1 VTDSLF
7 PIDPVE
13 PPSAPDAPLAERLR
27 PKALDDV
34 VGLEDLLGKG
44 KFLRNAIESDRIPSM
59 IFWGPPG
66 SGKTTLARIIAR
78 TTRARF
84 VQFSAT
90 STSIKDIKTL
100 MEEARK
106 SRRTRGS
113 KTIVFIDEIH
123 RFNKAQQDAFL
134 PYVEAGD
141 IILIGATTENPSF
154 EVNSALLSRTKV
166 VVIPALEREQVMTIL
181 HRAVE
186 DPSVRKFGVALT
198 EEALDFMAATSA
210 GDARQ
215 ALTSLQLVTE
225 NAGEGAL
232 EARTTPG
239 STTPESSTPE
249 SSTPESTTPE
259 STTPERPVDVSRVKE
274 ILQRRSL
281 MYDKSG
287 EEHYNII
294 SALHKSLRNG
304 DADAAVYWLVRM
316 LEGGED
322 PLYIAR
328 RMVRAASE
336 DIGNAD
342 PQALVLAVAVKEA
355 VHFIGMPEAGV
366 ALAQLVTYLAAAPK
380 SNAAYIGYGQAVHE
394 VRQGDNPPV
403 PLHIRN
409 APTRLMKDLGY
420 GRGYQY
426 AHDLEDQTAAMDCL
440 PEALAGRRFYEPKDV
455 GFEGEIRERLAR
467 MRAAREKK

>member
-1 VTDSLF
+1 MTGSLF
-7 PIDPVE
+7 DEASFPEIPDR
-13 PPSAPDAPLAERLR
+13 PDAPLAERLR
-27 PKALDDV
+27 PKTIDEI
-34 VGLEDLLGKG
+34 VGLGELLSPGR
-44 KFLRNAIESDRIPSM
+44 FLRNAIENDRIPSM
-59 IFWGPPG
+59 ILWGPPG

-84 VQFSAT
+84 VTFSAT
-90 STSIKDIKTL
+90 STGIKEIKVL

-106 SRRTRGS
+106 ARAARGA

-141 IILIGATTENPSF
+141 IVLIGATTENPSF
-154 EVNSALLSRTKV
+154 EVNSALLSRCKV
-166 VVIPALEREQVMTIL
+166 VVIPQLERAEVLTIL
-181 HRAVE
+181 RRAIE
-186 DPSVRKFGVALT
+186 EPSVKQLGI
-198 EEALDFMAATSA
+198 EIGDDALDFMAATSA

-215 ALTSLQLVTE
+215 GLNSLQLVIETARREE
-225 NAGEGAL
+225 N
-232 EARTTPG
+232 PI
-239 STTPESSTPE
+239 
-249 SSTPESTTPE
+249 
-259 STTPERPVDVSRVKE
+259 DVEKVKS

-304 DADAAVYWLVRM
+304 DADAAIYWLVRM

-328 RMVRAASE
+328 RLVRAASE
-336 DIGNAD
+336 DVGNAD
-342 PQALVLAVAVKEA
+342 PNALIFAIAVQQT
-355 VHFIGMPEAGV
+355 VHFLGMPEAGV
-366 ALAQLVTYLAAAPK
+366 ALAQLVAYLTAAPK
-380 SNAAYIGYGQAVHE
+380 SNAAYAGYGEAVRE

-409 APTRLMKDLGY
+409 APTKLMKDLGY
-420 GRGYQY
+420 GRGYEY
-426 AHDLEDQTAAMDCL
+426 AHDYEDQTAAFECL
-440 PEALAGRRFYEPKDV
+440 PEALSGRRFYEPKDV
-455 GFEGEIRERLAR
+455 GVEREIRERLEK
-467 MRAAREKK
+467 MRAARSGEQKAEGRKQK

>member
-1 VTDSLF
+1 MSGSLF
-7 PIDPVE
+7 GDDEFAPLSTP
-13 PPSAPDAPLAERLR
+13 PDAPLPERLR
-27 PKALDDV
+27 PKTLEDI
-34 VGLEDLLGKG
+34 VGLEELLGEKR
-44 KFLRNAIESDRIPSM
+44 FLRNAIQTDRIPSM

-66 SGKTTLARIIAR
+66 SGKTTLARIIAK

-84 VQFSAT
+84 VTFSAT
-90 STSIKDIKTL
+90 SSSIKDIKSL

-106 SRRTRGS
+106 SRQSRGS

-154 EVNSALLSRTKV
+154 EVNSALLSRSKV

-181 HRAVE
+181 DRAMA
-186 DPSVRKFGVALT
+186 DPSVQKFGIELT
-198 EEALDFMAATSA
+198 PEALDFIAATSA

-215 ALTSLQLVTE
+215 ALTSLQLVVET
-225 NAGEGAL
+225 ASKDDSPIGAQKV
-232 EARTTPG
+232 T
-239 STTPESSTPE
+239 
-249 SSTPESTTPE
+249 
-259 STTPERPVDVSRVKE
+259 E

-281 MYDKSG
+281 MYDKGG

-304 DADAAVYWLVRM
+304 DADASVYWLVRM

-322 PLYIAR
+322 PMYIAR
-328 RMVRAASE
+328 RLVRAASE

-342 PQALVLAVAVKEA
+342 PQALVFAIAVKDT
-355 VHFIGMPEAGV
+355 VHFLGMPEAGV
-366 ALAQLVTYLAAAPK
+366 ALAQLVTYLAASPK
-380 SNAAYIGYGQAVHE
+380 SNAAYAGYGEAVRE
-394 VRQGDNPPV
+394 VRQGDNPGV

-409 APTRLMKDLGY
+409 APTKLMKDIGY

-426 AHDLEDQTAAMDCL
+426 AHDYEDQTTPMECL
-440 PEALAGRRFYEPKDV
+440 PDALAGRRFYEPKDV
-455 GFEGEIRERLAR
+455 GAEAQIRKRLER
-467 MRAAREKK
+467 MRKARRSD

>member
-1 VTDSLF
+1 MTSSLF
-7 PIDPVE
+7 GDDDF
-13 PPSAPDAPLAERLR
+13 APLTTPGDAPLAERLR
-27 PKALDDV
+27 PRTLEDI
-34 VGLEDLLGKG
+34 VGLEDLLGEKR
-44 KFLRNAIESDRIPSM
+44 FLRNAIESDRIPSM

-84 VQFSAT
+84 VTFSAT
-90 STSIKDIKTL
+90 STGIKEIKSL

-106 SRRTRGS
+106 SRQARGS

-154 EVNSALLSRTKV
+154 EVNSALLSRSKV
-166 VVIPALEREQVMTIL
+166 VVIPPLEREQVMTIL
-181 HRAVE
+181 RRAVA
-186 DPSVRKFGVALT
+186 DPSVQKFGIELT
-198 EEALDFMAATSA
+198 DESLDFIAATSG

-215 ALTSLQLVTE
+215 ALTSLQLVIETASKE
-225 NAGEGAL
+225 DSPVGAKKV
-232 EARTTPG
+232 T
-239 STTPESSTPE
+239 
-249 SSTPESTTPE
+249 
-259 STTPERPVDVSRVKE
+259 E

-281 MYDKSG
+281 MYDKGG

-304 DADAAVYWLVRM
+304 DADASVYWLVRM

-322 PLYIAR
+322 PMYIAR
-328 RMVRAASE
+328 RLVRAASE

-342 PQALVLAVAVKEA
+342 PQALVFAIAVKET
-355 VHFIGMPEAGV
+355 VHFLGMPEAGV
-366 ALAQLVTYLAAAPK
+366 ALAQLVTYLAASPK
-380 SNAAYIGYGQAVHE
+380 SNAAYIGYGEAVRE
-394 VRQGDNPPV
+394 VRQGDNPGV

-409 APTRLMKDLGY
+409 APTKLMKDIGY
-420 GRGYQY
+420 GSGYKY
-426 AHDLEDQTAAMDCL
+426 AHDFEEQTAAMESL

-455 GFEGEIRERLAR
+455 GAEAEIKARLETMRKAR
-467 MRAAREKK
+467 KTPRK

>member
-1 VTDSLF
+1 MSGSLF
-7 PIDPVE
+7 GDDDFP
-13 PPSAPDAPLAERLR
+13 PPSKAADDSAPLAERLR
-27 PKALDDV
+27 PKSLEDV
-34 VGLEDLLGKG
+34 VGLEELLGEK
-44 KFLRNAIESDRIPSM
+44 KFLRNAIENDRIPSM

-66 SGKTTLARIIAR
+66 SGKTTLARIIAK

-84 VQFSAT
+84 VTFSAT
-90 STSIKDIKTL
+90 SSSIKDIKSL

-106 SRRTRGS
+106 ARHARGS

-154 EVNSALLSRTKV
+154 EVNSALLSRSKV
-166 VVIPALEREQVMTIL
+166 VVIPALEREQVVAIL
-181 HRAVE
+181 QRAMNH
-186 DPSVRKFGVALT
+186 PSVQTFGITLT
-198 EEALDFMAATSA
+198 DGALDFVAATSA

-215 ALTSLQLVTE
+215 ALTSLQLVVET
-225 NAGEGAL
+225 AS
-232 EARTTPG
+232 RDD
-239 STTPESSTPE
+239 S
-249 SSTPESTTPE
+249 
-259 STTPERPVDVSRVKE
+259 PVDVDKVKE

-294 SALHKSLRNG
+294 SALHKSVRNG

-322 PLYIAR
+322 PMYIAR

-342 PQALVLAVAVKEA
+342 PQALVFAIAVQQT
-355 VHFIGMPEAGV
+355 VHFLGMPEAGV
-366 ALAQLVTYLAAAPK
+366 ALAQLVTYLAASPK
-380 SNAAYIGYGQAVHE
+380 SNAAYVGYGEAVRE

-426 AHDLEDQTAAMDCL
+426 AHDYEDQTAAFDCL
-440 PEALAGRRFYEPKDV
+440 PDSLAGHRFYEPKEA
-455 GFEGEIRERLAR
+455 GAEMRIKERLEK
-467 MRAAREKK
+467 MRAARGAAGSQPAEKKTTKKPAG

>member
-1 VTDSLF
+1 MTGSLF
-7 PIDPVE
+7 DDDAFAPIDRE
-13 PPSAPDAPLAERLR
+13 PGADAPLAERLR
-27 PKALDDV
+27 PHTIDDV
-34 VGLEDLLGKG
+34 IGLEELLGKG
-44 KFLRNAIESDRIPSM
+44 RFLRNAIENDRIPSM

-66 SGKTTLARIIAR
+66 SGKTTVARIIAK

-84 VQFSAT
+84 VTFSAT
-90 STSIKDIKTL
+90 SSSIKDIKAL

-106 SRRTRGS
+106 SRKSRGS

-141 IILIGATTENPSF
+141 IVLIGATTENPSF
-154 EVNSALLSRTKV
+154 EVNSALLSRAKV

-181 HRAVE
+181 RRAAEHPAV
-186 DPSVRKFGVALT
+186 KTFGIDLDEA
-198 EEALDFMAATSA
+198 ALDFIAATSA

-215 ALTSLQLVTE
+215 ALTSLQLVVET
-225 NAGEGAL
+225 A
-232 EARTTPG
+232 
-239 STTPESSTPE
+239 SPEDS
-249 SSTPESTTPE
+249 
-259 STTPERPVDVSRVKE
+259 PVGVDKVKE

-281 MYDKSG
+281 MYDKTG
-287 EEHYNII
+287 EQHYNII

-322 PLYIAR
+322 PMYLAR
-328 RMVRAASE
+328 RLVRAASE

-342 PQALVLAVAVKEA
+342 PQALVFAMAVQQT
-355 VHFIGMPEAGV
+355 VHFLGMPEAGV
-366 ALAQLVTYLAAAPK
+366 ALTQLVTYLSASPK
-380 SNAAYIGYGQAVHE
+380 SNAAYVGYGEAVRE
-394 VRQGDNPPV
+394 VRQGDNPGV

-409 APTRLMKDLGY
+409 APTGLMKDLGY

-426 AHDLEDQTAAMDCL
+426 AHDFEEQTAAMDCL
-440 PEALAGRRFYEPKDV
+440 PEALVGRRFYEPKDV
-455 GFEGEIRERLAR
+455 GAEREMKERLEKMRTAR
-467 MRAAREKK
+467 KKTDR

>member
-1 VTDSLF
+1 MTGSLF
-7 PIDPVE
+7 GDDDF
-13 PPSAPDAPLAERLR
+13 PPPAAGNDADVPLAERLR
-27 PKALDDV
+27 PTSLDDV
-34 VGLEDLLGKG
+34 VGLEDLLGEK
-44 KFLRNAIESDRIPSM
+44 KFLRNAIETDRIPSM

-66 SGKTTLARIIAR
+66 SGKTTMARIIAK

-90 STSIKDIKTL
+90 SSSIKDIKTL
-100 MEEARK
+100 MEEARRARK
-106 SRRTRGS
+106 ARGS

-154 EVNSALLSRTKV
+154 EVNSALLSRSKV
-166 VVIPALEREQVMTIL
+166 VVIPALERAQVMTIL
-181 HRAVE
+181 ERAVGH
-186 DPSVRKFGVALT
+186 PSVERYGIALDRA
-198 EEALDFMAATSA
+198 ALDFIAATSA

-215 ALTSLQLVTE
+215 ALTSLQLVVET
-225 NAGEGAL
+225 AS
-232 EARTTPG
+232 PDD
-239 STTPESSTPE
+239 S
-249 SSTPESTTPE
+249 
-259 STTPERPVDVSRVKE
+259 PVTVEKVKE

-294 SALHKSLRNG
+294 SALHKSIRNG

-322 PLYIAR
+322 PMYIAR
-328 RMVRAASE
+328 RLVRAASE

-342 PQALVLAVAVKEA
+342 PQALVFAIAVQQT
-355 VHFIGMPEAGV
+355 VHFLGMPEAGV
-366 ALAQLVTYLAAAPK
+366 ALAQLVAYLAASPK
-380 SNAAYIGYGQAVHE
+380 SNAAYIGYGEAVRE
-394 VRQGDNPPV
+394 VRQGDNPGV

-426 AHDLEDQTAAMDCL
+426 AHDFEDQTAAMDCL
-440 PEALAGRRFYEPKDV
+440 PDALLGRRFYEPKEV
-455 GFEGEIRERLAR
+455 GFEKEMRERLER
-467 MRAAREKK
+467 MRKAREK

>member
-1 VTDSLF
+1 MTGSLF
-7 PIDPVE
+7 GDDDFPARTE
-13 PPSAPDAPLAERLR
+13 AGTADAPLAERLR
-27 PKALDDV
+27 PKSLDDV
-34 VGLEDLLGKG
+34 VGLADLLGEK
-44 KFLRNAIESDRIPSM
+44 KFLRNAIETDRIPSM

-100 MEEARK
+100 MEEARRARQ
-106 SRRTRGS
+106 SRGS

-154 EVNSALLSRTKV
+154 EVNSALLSRSKV
-166 VVIPALEREQVMTIL
+166 VVIPSLEREQVVMIL
-181 HRAVE
+181 ERAIA
-186 DPSVRKFGVALT
+186 DPSVEKFGIVLDET
-198 EEALDFMAATSA
+198 ALDFIAATSG

-215 ALTSLQLVTE
+215 ALTSLQLVIETASADDSPIGVE
-225 NAGEGAL
+225 K
-232 EARTTPG
+232 
-239 STTPESSTPE
+239 
-249 SSTPESTTPE
+249 
-259 STTPERPVDVSRVKE
+259 VKE

-294 SALHKSLRNG
+294 SALHKSIRNG
-304 DADAAVYWLVRM
+304 DADASVYWLVRM

-322 PLYIAR
+322 PMYIAR
-328 RMVRAASE
+328 RLVRAASE

-342 PQALVLAVAVKEA
+342 PQALVFAIAVQQT
-355 VHFIGMPEAGV
+355 VHFIGMPEGGV
-366 ALAQLVTYLAAAPK
+366 ALAQLVTYLAASPK
-380 SNAAYIGYGQAVHE
+380 SNAAYIGYGEAVRE
-394 VRQGDNPPV
+394 VRQGDNPGV

-426 AHDLEDQTAAMDCL
+426 AHDLEDQTAAMECL
-440 PEALAGRRFYEPKDV
+440 PDALAGRRFYEPKDA
-455 GFEGEIRERLAR
+455 GFEREIRERLEKMRKAR
-467 MRAAREKK
+467 KR

>member
-1 VTDSLF
+1 MTGSLF
-7 PIDPVE
+7 DNADFGPI
-13 PPSAPDAPLAERLR
+13 SAPGDAPLAERLR
-27 PKALDDV
+27 PSLLEDV

-44 KFLRNAIESDRIPSM
+44 RFLRNAIETDRIPSM

-66 SGKTTLARIIAR
+66 SGKTTLARIIAK
-78 TTRARF
+78 TTKARF
-84 VQFSAT
+84 VTFSAT
-90 STSIKDIKTL
+90 SSGIKDIKAI

-106 SRRTRGS
+106 SRQARGS

-154 EVNSALLSRTKV
+154 EVNSALLSRSKV
-166 VVIPALEREQVMTIL
+166 VVIPQLEREQVLTIL
-181 HRAVE
+181 QRAME
-186 DPSVRKFGVALT
+186 EPSVRKFGIALT
-198 EEALDFMAATSA
+198 DDALEMIAATSA

-215 ALTSLQLVTE
+215 SLTSLQLVIETASAADSPIDVPKL
-225 NAGEGAL
+225 NA
-232 EARTTPG
+232 
-239 STTPESSTPE
+239 
-249 SSTPESTTPE
+249 
-259 STTPERPVDVSRVKE
+259 

-281 MYDKSG
+281 MYDKTG
-287 EEHYNII
+287 EQHYNII
-294 SALHKSLRNG
+294 SALHKSIRNG

-322 PLYIAR
+322 PMYIAR
-328 RMVRAASE
+328 RLVRAASE

-342 PQALVLAVAVKEA
+342 PQALTFSISVKDA
-355 VHFIGMPEAGV
+355 VHFLGMPEAGV

-380 SNAAYIGYGQAVHE
+380 SNAAYAGYGAAVTE

-420 GRGYQY
+420 GKGYQY
-426 AHDLEDQTAAMDCL
+426 AHDFADQTAAMNCL
-440 PEALAGRRFYEPKDV
+440 PEALAERRFYEPKDV
-455 GFEGEIRERLAR
+455 GAEAKIKARLDAMRDAR
-467 MRAAREKK
+467 KKE

>member
-1 VTDSLF
+1 MTGSLF
-7 PIDPVE
+7 DDASLPE
-13 PPSAPDAPLAERLR
+13 PRLSADAPLPERLR
-27 PKALDDV
+27 PQSLDEI
-34 VGLEDLLGKG
+34 VGLQDILAPGR
-44 KFLRNAIESDRIPSM
+44 FLRNAIENDRIPSM

-84 VQFSAT
+84 VTFSAT
-90 STSIKDIKTL
+90 STGIKEIKAL
-100 MEEARK
+100 MEEAR
-106 SRRTRGS
+106 RARAARNS

-141 IILIGATTENPSF
+141 IVLIGATTENPSF
-154 EVNSALLSRTKV
+154 EVNSALLSRSKV
-166 VVIPALEREQVMTIL
+166 VVIPQLDRAEVLAIL
-181 HRAVE
+181 RRAVE
-186 DPSVRKFGVALT
+186 EPTVEQLGIELT
-198 EEALDFMAATSA
+198 DDTLDFIAATSA

-215 ALTSLQLVTE
+215 ALNSLQLVVET
-225 NAGEGAL
+225 
-232 EARTTPG
+232 ARREDNPI
-239 STTPESSTPE
+239 
-249 SSTPESTTPE
+249 
-259 STTPERPVDVSRVKE
+259 DVTKVKS

-287 EEHYNII
+287 DEHYNII

-328 RMVRAASE
+328 RLVRAASE

-342 PQALVLAVAVKEA
+342 PNALVFAIAVQQT
-355 VHFIGMPEAGV
+355 VHFLGMPEAGV
-366 ALAQLVTYLAAAPK
+366 ALAQLVAYLTAAPK
-380 SNAAYIGYGQAVHE
+380 SNAAYAGYGEAVRE

-420 GRGYQY
+420 GRGYDY
-426 AHDLEDQTAAMDCL
+426 AHDHEEQTAAMECL
-440 PEALAGRRFYEPKDV
+440 PESLAGRRFYEPKDV
-455 GFEGEIRERLAR
+455 GYEREIRERLER
-467 MRAAREKK
+467 MRAAREKNE

>member
-1 VTDSLF
+1 MTGSLF
-7 PIDPVE
+7 GDP
-13 PPSAPDAPLAERLR
+13 PAQKPSAATGDVPLPERLR
-27 PKALDDV
+27 PQALTEV
-34 VGLEDLLGKG
+34 VGLEELLGEG
-44 KFLRNAIESDRIPSM
+44 RFLRNAIENDRIPSM

-78 TTRARF
+78 TTRAQF
-84 VQFSAT
+84 VTFSAT
-90 STSIKDIKTL
+90 SSSIKDIRAI
-100 MEEARK
+100 MEDARK
-106 SRRTRGS
+106 MRQARGG

-154 EVNSALLSRTKV
+154 EVNSALLSRSKV
-166 VVIPALEREQVMTIL
+166 VVIPALDRTQVVAIL
-181 HRAVE
+181 RRAMD
-186 DPSVRKFGVALT
+186 DPSVRKYAIEVTDG
-198 EEALDFMAATSA
+198 ALDFIAATSG

-215 ALTSLQLVTE
+215 ALNSLQLVVET
-225 NAGEGAL
+225 ASKKDS
-232 EARTTPG
+232 PI
-239 STTPESSTPE
+239 
-249 SSTPESTTPE
+249 
-259 STTPERPVDVSRVKE
+259 DIDKVKT

-287 EEHYNII
+287 DEHYNII

-304 DADAAVYWLVRM
+304 DADASVYWLARM

-322 PLYIAR
+322 PMYIAR

-342 PQALVLAVAVKEA
+342 PQALVFAIAVQQT
-355 VHFIGMPEAGV
+355 VHFLGMPEAGV
-366 ALAQLVTYLAAAPK
+366 ALAQLVTYLAASPK
-380 SNAAYIGYGQAVHE
+380 SNAAYTGYNSAVRE

-420 GRGYQY
+420 GSGYQY
-426 AHDLEDQTAAMDCL
+426 AHDLEEQTAAMNCL
-440 PEALAGRRFYEPKDV
+440 PDAIADHRFYEPKDA
-455 GFEGEIRERLAR
+455 GAEAGMKERLER
-467 MRAAREKK
+467 MRKARKKE

>member
-1 VTDSLF
+1 MSGSLF
-7 PIDPVE
+7 DDDAFAPIVRE
-13 PPSAPDAPLAERLR
+13 PGNDAPLAERLR
-27 PKALDDV
+27 PTLLDDV
-34 VGLEDLLGKG
+34 VGLEEILGKG
-44 KFLRNAIESDRIPSM
+44 RFLRNAIESDRIPSM

-66 SGKTTLARIIAR
+66 SGKTTVARIIAK

-84 VQFSAT
+84 VPFSAT
-90 STSIKDIKTL
+90 STAIKDIRTL

-106 SRRTRGS
+106 ARQTRGS

-141 IILIGATTENPSF
+141 IVLIGATTENPSF
-154 EVNSALLSRTKV
+154 EVNSALLSRSKV
-166 VVIPALEREQVMTIL
+166 VVIPALEREQVRTIL
-181 HRAVE
+181 RRAIE
-186 DPSVRKFGVALT
+186 HPSVRTFGIDLDDA
-198 EEALDFMAATSA
+198 ALDFIAATSA

-215 ALTSLQLVTE
+215 SLTSLQLVVET
-225 NAGEGAL
+225 A
-232 EARTTPG
+232 
-239 STTPESSTPE
+239 
-249 SSTPESTTPE
+249 
-259 STTPERPVDVSRVKE
+259 SREDSPIGVEKAKE

-287 EEHYNII
+287 DEHYNII
-294 SALHKSLRNG
+294 SALHKSVRNG

-322 PLYIAR
+322 PLYLAR
-328 RMVRAASE
+328 RLVRAASE

-342 PQALVLAVAVKEA
+342 PQALVFAIAVQKT
-355 VHFIGMPEAGV
+355 VHFLGMPEAGV

-380 SNAAYIGYGQAVHE
+380 SNAAYTGYGEAVRE

-409 APTRLMKDLGY
+409 APTGLMKDLGY

-426 AHDLEDQTAAMDCL
+426 AHDFADQTAAMECL
-440 PEALAGRRFYEPKDV
+440 PEALAGRRFYEPKEV
-455 GFEGEIRERLAR
+455 GAEKEIGARLEKMRGAR
-467 MRAAREKK
+467 KGK

>member
-1 VTDSLF
+1 MTGNLF
-7 PIDPVE
+7 GDAEFTPDPTTR
-13 PPSAPDAPLAERLR
+13 PDAPLPERLR
-27 PKALDDV
+27 PKTVDEV
-34 VGLEDLLGKG
+34 VGLEDLLGEG
-44 KFLRNAIESDRIPSM
+44 RFLRNAIESDRIPSM

-66 SGKTTLARIIAR
+66 SGKTTLARIIAK

-90 STSIKDIKTL
+90 STGIKDIKAL

-106 SRRTRGS
+106 ARQARGS

-141 IILIGATTENPSF
+141 ITLIGATTENPSF
-154 EVNSALLSRTKV
+154 EVNSALLSRSKV
-166 VVIPALEREQVMTIL
+166 VVIPQLEREEVMIIL
-181 HRAVE
+181 RRAVA
-186 DPSVRKFGVALT
+186 DPSVQKFGVDVAAD
-198 EEALDFMAATSA
+198 ALDFIAATSA

-215 ALTSLQLVTE
+215 ALNSLQLVVET
-225 NAGEGAL
+225 AHGA
-232 EARTTPG
+232 
-239 STTPESSTPE
+239 
-249 SSTPESTTPE
+249 
-259 STTPERPVDVSRVKE
+259 VDVEEVKK

-281 MYDKSG
+281 MYDKGG

-294 SALHKSLRNG
+294 SALHKSIRNG
-304 DADAAVYWLVRM
+304 DADASVYWLVRM

-328 RMVRAASE
+328 RLVRAASE
-336 DIGNAD
+336 DVGNAD
-342 PQALVLAVAVKEA
+342 PQALVLAAAVKEA
-355 VHFIGMPEAGV
+355 THFIGMPEAGV

-380 SNAAYIGYGQAVHE
+380 SNAVYVGYGEAVHE

-420 GRGYQY
+420 GSGYQY
-426 AHDLEDQTAAMDCL
+426 AHDFDEQTAAMDCL
-440 PEALAGRRFYEPKDV
+440 PESLSGRCFYEPKDV
-455 GFEGEIRERLAR
+455 GLEAEIRERLQR